1 MKRVIVLP
9 LLCIAVVAHGFTKED
24 LRLLEEEMA
33 KKTAY
38 DATKQERIKN
48 VIGADLPETQKNLLL
63 FEEYKSYNYD
73 TALIYAHHLL
83 DEAALK
89 RDKQAYIAAR
99 LKLAFAYLSSGLF
112 KECDDVFESLNPKEM
127 NTANQ
132 IEYFIT
138 KARLYHDMADYVLGS
153 HGRAYIQIGNQCY
166 KQAIELIDAKDSV
179 VYWNALAQYAMKT
192 DEYTLAIE
200 RFKRMVQ
207 VASVTDHE
215 LAIAYSSMGFL
226 YDCLGEETASDHYWI
241 LATIADLRS
250 STKEAIA
257 MRIVALRL
265 YEDGMSELATRC
277 IYYAL
282 EDAQQYG
289 ARQRQIAI
297 GQILPIIEQQQI
309 RDLQAQNR
317 RITHLSVLLYSLT
330 GVLVVLLLVLVSRIK
345 EFKKAK
351 QTIDT
356 MNKGLTE
363 ANVMKEE
370 YIGLFLCKQSA
381 LLEEIEKMQ
390 KYVSNPNYVRVRKQ
404 KNDFYKQFDE
414 MFLHLFPNFVEQ
426 VNALALPEEQIE
438 LKKGERL
445 SPELRILALM
455 RLGITQNDQIAN
467 VLDHSVNTIYT
478 YKTRARN
485 RTGLTLEQWHQAL
498 MSISFD
504 RSDTNTPVA

>member
-1 MKRVIVLP
+1 MKRTIILP
-9 LLCIAVVAHGFTKED
+9 LLCVAVIAYGFTKED
-24 LRLLEEEMA
+24 IQLLEEEMA
-33 KKTAY
+33 KKEIYDTA
-38 DATKQERIKN
+38 KQKRITH
-48 VIGADLPETQKNLLL
+48 VINADLSETEKNLLL

-89 RDKQAYIAAR
+89 RDRQGYIAAR

-112 KECDDVFESLNPKEM
+112 KECDDVFESLHISEM
-127 NTANQ
+127 DKTNQ
-132 IEYFIT
+132 IEYYIT
-138 KARLYHDMADYVLGS
+138 KARLYHDMADYVLGA
-153 HGRAYIQIGNQCY
+153 HGREYIQIGNQCY
-166 KQAIELIDAKDSV
+166 KQAIQLLDTSDSV
-179 VYWNALAQYAMKT
+179 TYWNALAQYAMKT
-192 DEYTLAIE
+192 DEYSLAIE
-200 RFKRMVQ
+200 RFKRMIQ
-207 VASVTDHE
+207 VPSVTEHE
-215 LAIAYSSMGFL
+215 LAIAYSSMGYL
-226 YDCLGEETASDHYWI
+226 YDCLGEKSMSDHYWI
-241 LATIADLRS
+241 LASIADLRS

-257 MRIVALRL
+257 MRNVALRL
-265 YEDGMSELATRC
+265 YEEGMSELAAQC

-309 RDLQAQNR
+309 RDLQAQNQ
-317 RITHLSVLLYSLT
+317 RITRLSIGLYILM
-330 GVLVVLLLVLVSRIK
+330 GLLVTLLIMVVSRIK
-345 EFKKAK
+345 ELKKAK

-390 KYVSNPNYVRVRKQ
+390 KYVSNPNYLRIRKQ

-414 MFLHLFPNFVEQ
+414 MFLHLFPYFVAQ
-426 VNALALPEEQIE
+426 VNALALPGEQIE

-485 RTGLTLEQWHQAL
+485 RTGLTLDQWHQAL

-504 RSDTNTPVA
+504 KNDTNTPVA

>member
-1 MKRVIVLP
+1 MKRTIVLP
-9 LLCIAVVAHGFTKED
+9 LLCIAVVAYGFTKED
-24 LRLLEEEMA
+24 IQLLEDEMA
-33 KKTAY
+33 KKEMY
-38 DATKQERIKN
+38 DAAKQERISH
-48 VIGADLPETQKNLLL
+48 VINADLSETEKNLLL

-83 DEAALK
+83 DEAAAK
-89 RDKQAYIAAR
+89 RDQQAYIAAR

-112 KECDDVFESLNPKEM
+112 KECDDVFESLRVEEM
-127 NTANQ
+127 DATNQ
-132 IEYFIT
+132 IEYYIT

-153 HGRAYIQIGNQCY
+153 HGREYMQVGNQCY
-166 KQAIELIDAKDSV
+166 KQAIELVDAGDSV
-179 VYWNALAQYAMKT
+179 TYWNAQAQYAMKT

-207 VASVTDHE
+207 VTSVTDHE
-215 LAIAYSSMGFL
+215 LAIAYSSMGYL
-226 YDCLGEETASDHYWI
+226 YDCLGEKSISDHYWI

-265 YEDGMSELATRC
+265 YETGLSELATRC
-277 IYYAL
+277 IYFAL

-317 RITHLSVLLYSLT
+317 RITYLSIGLYLLMGL
-330 GVLVVLLLVLVSRIK
+330 LVVLLIVLASRIK
-345 EFKKAK
+345 ELKKAQ

-426 VNALALPEEQIE
+426 VNALALPGEQVE

-504 RSDTNTPVA
+504 KNDTNTPVA